1 MLFTKFFLAMYVFC
15 SGHMTCDQMHAIKIL
30 SGLYLEPWDSYYQ
43 HFISLNLRIKC
54 RA

>member
-1 MLFTKFFLAMYVFC
+1 MLFTKYFLAMYVFC
-15 SGHMTCDQMHAIKIL
+15 SGHMTCDQMHALKIP
-30 SGLYLEPWDSYYQ
+30 SGLCLAPSQ